1 MRITEFYEKI
11 RNISLDY
18 HKQGVEK
25 DVLIGEFLEHYYT
38 AIIEQ
43 ENSVGRVLISS
54 EEENIFNTLISK
66 SSINSINDVSTNAY
80 IRDKDRY
87 IVKDTIF
94 DLLKKF
100 ISELLIKALATFILI
115 LVIIYF
121 FREPI
126 INFLVEI
133 IKR

>member
-11 RNISLDY
+11 KSISLDY
-18 HKQGVEK
+18 NKQGVER
-25 DVLIGEFLEHYYT
+25 DVLIGTFLEHYYV
-38 AIIEQ
+38 AIKEQ
-43 ENSVGRVLISS
+43 ENNEDRVLTTN
-54 EEENIFNTLISK
+54 EEENIFNVLIST
-66 SSINSINDVSTNAY
+66 SSMKSINDVSTNAY